1 MYGENA
7 MRLLHEG
14 VRDEQFSLPGTTED
28 LTSVEIVFGQPEIAP
43 ILQSKTIRWIHL
55 DSAGYERYDRDDFRA
70 FLRGQGILIT
80 NSSSVYAEP
89 CAQHVVA
96 MMYCLARQLHGALDV
111 QRSDRSWPMLPLRA
125 NSYLLGEQSALL
137 LGFGAIARRLAEL
150 LSPLGMRL
158 TGYRRR
164 LDGRETIP
172 MIDGTGLAGEL
183 ASADH
188 VINLLPANHSTR
200 NFCDERFFG
209 GMKPGSIF
217 YNIGRGST
225 VDQEALRGALVKGH
239 LQAAYLD
246 VTDPE
251 PLPPDHP
258 LWTAPNCLIT
268 PHTAGGHH
276 DEKERLVIH
285 FLENLRRYQANEP
298 LNDAI
303 LPPC

>member
-14 VRDEQFSLPGTTED
+14 VRDEQFSLLGTTED
-28 LTSVEIVFGQPEIAP
+28 LTSAEIVFGQPEIAP
-43 ILQSKTIRWIHL
+43 MLQSKTIRWIHL

-70 FLRGQGILIT
+70 FLRRQGILIT

-96 MMYCLARQLHGALDV
+96 MIYSLARQLPGALDV
-111 QRSDRSWPMLPLRA
+111 QRTDRSWPMMPLRA
-125 NSYLLGEQSALL
+125 NSFLLGEQSALL
-137 LGFGAIARRLAEL
+137 LGFGAIGRRLVEL
-150 LSPLGMRL
+150 LSPLGIRL
-158 TGYRRR
+158 SGYRRR
-164 LDGRETIP
+164 PEGNEAIP
-172 MIDGTGLAGEL
+172 MIDEAGLAAEL
-183 ASADH
+183 AAVDH
-188 VINLLPANHSTR
+188 VINLLPANPSTSH
-200 NFCDERFFG
+200 FCDERFFG

-225 VDQEALRGALVKGH
+225 VNQEALREALVNGH
-239 LQAAYLD
+239 LRAAYLD

-258 LWTAPNCLIT
+258 LWTTPNCLIT

-276 DEKERLVIH
+276 DEKERLVGH
-285 FLENLRRYQANEP
+285 FLENLRRYQLNES
-298 LNDAI
+298 LNDSI
-303 LPPC
+303 FQ

>member
-14 VRDEQFSLPGTTED
+14 VRDEQFSLLGTTED
-28 LTSVEIVFGQPEIAP
+28 LTSAEIVFGQPEIAP

-70 FLRGQGILIT
+70 FLRRQGILIT

-96 MMYCLARQLHGALDV
+96 MIYSLARQLPGALDV
-111 QRSDRSWPMLPLRA
+111 QRTDRSWPMMPLRA
-125 NSYLLGEQSALL
+125 NSFLLGEQSALL
-137 LGFGAIARRLAEL
+137 LGFGAIGRRLVEL
-150 LSPLGMRL
+150 LSPLGIRL
-158 TGYRRR
+158 SGYRRR
-164 LDGRETIP
+164 PEGNEAIP
-172 MIDGTGLAGEL
+172 MIDEAGLAAEL
-183 ASADH
+183 AAVDH
-188 VINLLPANHSTR
+188 VINLLPANPSTSH
-200 NFCDERFFG
+200 FCDERFFG

-225 VDQEALRGALVKGH
+225 VNQEALREALVNGH
-239 LQAAYLD
+239 LRAAYLD

-258 LWTAPNCLIT
+258 LWTTPNCLIT

-276 DEKERLVIH
+276 DEKERLVGH
-285 FLENLRRYQANEP
+285 FLENLRRYQLNES
-298 LNDAI
+298 LNDSI
-303 LPPC
+303 FQ